1 MLVPGIMPAVGL
13 LFTCLNGIYEPAP
26 CRLALIL
33 GFVLGPALPALS
45 ATKLALYFPECAI
58 WDQHCGPLRLAA
70 VAGPPLIIG
79 GAAMTCALR
88 LVIGGGTER
97 LSP

>member
-1 MLVPGIMPAVGL
+1 MLVPGIMLAVDL
-13 LFTCLNGIYEPAP
+13 LFSCLNGIYEPTP

-45 ATKLALYFPECAI
+45 ATKLALYFPVSLI

-70 VAGPPLIIG
+70 VAIP
-79 GAAMTCALR
+79 R
-88 LVIGGGTER
+88 
-97 LSP
+97 